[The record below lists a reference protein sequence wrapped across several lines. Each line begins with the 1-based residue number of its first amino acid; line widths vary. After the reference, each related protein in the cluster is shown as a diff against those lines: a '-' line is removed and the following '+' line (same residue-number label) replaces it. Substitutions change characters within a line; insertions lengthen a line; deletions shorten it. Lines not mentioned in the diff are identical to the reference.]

1 MKQRVGT
8 NTNIGKLCP
17 RCQRGGF
24 FGPGVSGLQP
34 LLPSLDAALCVLPQ
48 LCGSELSDVGPPFV
62 GQEPPTRSTEEL
74 LVC

>member
-1 MKQRVGT
+1 MKQRVGA

-48 LCGSELSDVGPPFV
+48 LCGSELSDVGPGHSRGPGY
-62 GQEPPTRSTEEL
+62 GQFQGGS
-74 LVC
+74 